1 VSDRQDASATANTAP
16 LAGDGGAAAG
26 GTEPYLA
33 DASTA
38 PTSDLAIGATIGRY
52 RVERILGS
60 GATGVVLAAFD
71 DELGRRVAIKFLVRE
86 HTEARGRLIRE
97 AKAMAQLSHPN
108 VVTVH
113 EVLRLSDRV
122 GVVMAMI
129 EGQTLAAWQAD
140 APRTWREIVDAYVQA
155 GRGLAAA
162 HRAGLVHRD
171 FKPTNALIDRDG
183 VVRVTDFGLV
193 RLTSLA
199 IDLDAAPSSA
209 LEPPGAGGPN
219 APNADDLTRTGAVLG
234 TPAFMAPEQH
244 RGEPADARS
253 DQWSFACALHGALYG
268 QRPFHGDS
276 YASLSA
282 AVIAGELR
290 PEPEATA
297 VSAPVRAAIRRGLA
311 VRPADRFPSLDAM
324 IDALAP
330 RPRRWPVIATGALA
344 VGTVAAAIAFAP
356 GGGDGTCAGLDA
368 PIAVVWG
375 PRQAAALRDRAT
387 ARGASVPA
395 SIVTGAVDA
404 LDRYRASWIAGRT
417 AACVEAQQG
426 TASAVRLDRR
436 MSCLDDRLAE
446 VGALVG
452 ALGDADAD
460 ALRRAHD
467 AVQDLH
473 PVADCDDPQDLVS
486 RPSDPAVR
494 AELARGHDS
503 WAQAWAL
510 AELGKFIEGMPLAQ
524 QAAEIAD
531 RAGWPPLIA
540 RAQTQLG
547 LARSHANDGPGAVA
561 AFERAA
567 MAAAEGKDDDELAHA
582 LISQVFTVAYQLGRP
597 DDALAMKPYV
607 ELALARAG
615 QPPRLRGNWLHHLAI
630 TYYLKDRFDD
640 AQVAEA
646 EALAIFERMFAPD
659 HVEVVD
665 STSVLG
671 SIELAR
677 GEYAVAKRLFERAL
691 TAHLAI
697 GDTDVGEIYTNLGV
711 IEEQLGNP
719 AAAMA
724 HHERADE
731 IEGRNARPS
740 WVAPVHLGL
749 ARLAVGR
756 WTAARDPL
764 DRAVAAAAAVGA
776 GKGRQVAITAIA
788 RAAQRIGLGDLA
800 GATADLDGAL
810 AATDDPVVRRDVRG
824 VRVLARLAAGDA
836 AAARAE
842 LAAGDGEAEGPRRSA
857 LLELARG
864 ELARRAGDC
873 AAAVTAYDVAAEVP
887 LTEGALVPTTEVTLG
902 RAECELARGAAAD
915 AVKRTEARLT
925 WLEAQAAEPAALAR
939 LQWTLARALDA
950 TGSDRAR
957 ARQLA
962 EAARAGY
969 APLGAPGKARAAE
982 IQRWLA
988 AR

>member
-1 VSDRQDASATANTAP
+1 VSDRRDASATANTAP
-16 LAGDGGAAAG
+16 LGGVGAAAG
-26 GTEPYLA
+26 GTEPYTA
-33 DASTA
+33 DAETA

-71 DELGRRVAIKFLVRE
+71 DELGRQVAIKFLVRE
-86 HTEARGRLIRE
+86 HAEARGRLIRE
-97 AKAMAQLSHPN
+97 AKAMAQLTHPN

-113 EVLRLSDRV
+113 EVLRLSDRI
-122 GVVMAMI
+122 GVVMALV

-140 APRTWREIVDAYVQA
+140 APRSWREIVDVYVQA

-171 FKPTNALIDRDG
+171 FKPTNALIDHDG

-199 IDLDAAPSSA
+199 VDLDASPGSPS
-209 LEPPGAGGPN
+209 EVT
-219 APNADDLTRTGAVLG
+219 ADDLTRTGAVLG

-268 QRPFHGDS
+268 QRPFAGDS
-276 YASLSA
+276 YATLSA
-282 AVIAGELR
+282 SVIAGELR
-290 PEPEATA
+290 PEPEATP

-324 IDALAP
+324 IEALAP
-330 RPRRWPVIATGALA
+330 RPRRWPAVAAGALA
-344 VGTVAAAIAFAP
+344 LGTVAAAIAFAP
-356 GGGDGTCAGLDA
+356 GGGGDGSCAGLDA
-368 PIAVVWG
+368 PIAAVWG
-375 PRQAAALRDRAT
+375 PRQATALRDRA
-387 ARGASVPA
+387 ASRGAAVPPG
-395 SIVTGAVDA
+395 IVTGAVTA
-404 LDRYRASWIAGRT
+404 LDRYRATWIAGRT
-417 AACVEAQQG
+417 AACVEARQG
-426 TASAVRLDRR
+426 TASAERLDRR

-446 VGALVG
+446 VGALVT
-452 ALGDADAD
+452 ALAA
-460 ALRRAHD
+460 AEPEAMRRAHD

-473 PVADCDDPQDLVS
+473 PVADCDDPQDLVP

-494 AELARGHDS
+494 AELVRGHAS

-510 AELGKFIEGMPLAQ
+510 AELGKFVEGMPLAQ

-531 RAGWPPLIA
+531 RAGWPPLVA
-540 RAQTQLG
+540 KAQTQLG

-561 AFERAA
+561 AFHRAA
-567 MAAAEGKDDDELAHA
+567 LAAAEGKDDDEVAHA
-582 LISQVFTVAYQLGRP
+582 LISEVFTVAYQLGRP

-630 TYYLKDRFDD
+630 VYYLKDQFDD

-646 EALAIFERMFAPD
+646 EALAMFERMFAPD

-677 GEYAVAKRLFERAL
+677 GDYAVAKRYFERAL

-697 GDTDVGEIYTNLGV
+697 GDTDVGEIYTNIGV

-719 AAAMA
+719 AAAME
-724 HHERADE
+724 HHERADV
-731 IEGRNARPS
+731 IESRNARPS
-740 WVAPVHLGL
+740 WVAAVHLGL

-756 WTAARDPL
+756 WSAARDPL
-764 DRAVAAAAAVGA
+764 DRAYAAAQQVGA
-776 GKGRQVAITAIA
+776 GKGRQVAVTAMA
-788 RAAQRIGLGDLA
+788 RAVQRILLGDLA
-800 GATADLDGAL
+800 GATADLDDAL
-810 AATDDPVVRRDVRG
+810 AATDEPAVRRDVRG
-824 VRVLARLAAGDA
+824 VRALARLAAEDA
-836 AAARAE
+836 AAARRE
-842 LAAGDGEAEGPRRSA
+842 LAAGDAEPEGPRRAA

-864 ELARRAGDC
+864 ELARRDGDC
-873 AAAVTAYDVAAEVP
+873 AAAVTAYGVAAQVP

-902 RAECELARGAAAD
+902 LAECELARGTAAD
-915 AVKRTEARLT
+915 AVKRAEARLA
-925 WLEAQAAEPAALAR
+925 WLEAQAAEPGALAR
-939 LQWTLARALDA
+939 VQWVVARALVA
-950 TGSDRAR
+950 AGGAAGDRAR

-962 EAARAGY
+962 EAARTGY
-969 APLGAPGKARAAE
+969 ATLGAPGKARAAE
-982 IQRWLA
+982 IARWLA
-988 AR
+988 ARR